1 MMIRRI
7 RIFNANTIKHLPWPA
22 NNQAWYGCSYLLPLI
37 EEGAQIFIDNA
48 DVEMLGLLVSSSV
61 VPLVLSKEKAG
72 NAEVCSPY
80 SHYIRYT
87 LEEMAKRKP
96 SISRNLL
103 KVMIRSTALALRA
116 AHIDK
121 VIYVNNWLFATNPSP
136 NLSSSQIGKITC
148 FLSQE
153 YPEHAIVF
161 RSVYKD
167 LHKEDFEA
175 LLINQYKIVA
185 SRTVYIADPSSKS
198 FQNNDNVK
206 RDLKLLKNSG
216 YEIIDSDQISG
227 SDIPR
232 ITKLYRDLYLKKH
245 SLLNPQF
252 NEEFFKLT
260 LKGDVLAFQ
269 ALRRNG
275 RIDAFS
281 SFYSESHAVTGFV
294 IGYDIKMPQKLGL
307 YRQAFALL
315 INQAKTQRK
324 ILNLSSGAGSFKVFR
339 GAVPHIEYDAVYDRH
354 LPYHRQ
360 FAWHLIMA
368 GGIFQHPTI
377 SRLK

>member
-1 MMIRRI
+1 MNHRI
-7 RIFNANTIKHLPWPA
+7 RIYDAKTIKHLPWPPHD
-22 NNQAWYGCSYLLPLI
+22 QAWCGCSYLVPLI
-37 EEGAQIFIDNA
+37 EEGAQVFIDNA
-48 DVEMLGLLVSSSV
+48 DVEMLGLLVGTSV

-87 LEEMAKRKP
+87 LEETAKRKP
-96 SISRNLL
+96 SFSRNLL
-103 KVMIRSTALALRA
+103 KVVVRLTALALRA

-136 NLSSSQIGKITC
+136 NLSSSQLGEITC
-148 FLSQE
+148 FLKQK

-161 RSVYKD
+161 RSVCKH
-167 LHKEDFEA
+167 LHKENFEA
-175 LLINQYKIVA
+175 LLMNQYKMVA
-185 SRTVYIADPSSKS
+185 SRTVYMADPSNKS
-198 FQNNDNVK
+198 FQSNDNVK
-206 RDLKLLKNSG
+206 CDLKLLKNSG
-216 YEIIDSDQISG
+216 YEIIDSDQISDG
-227 SDIPR
+227 DIPR

-245 SLLNPQF
+245 SRLNPQC

-260 LKGDVLAFQ
+260 LNGDVVAFQ

-281 SFYSESHAVTGFV
+281 SFYSEDRAVTGFV
-294 IGYDIKMPQKLGL
+294 IGYDIRMPQKLGL

-315 INQAKTQRK
+315 INQAKTQGK
-324 ILNLSSGAGSFKVFR
+324 ILNLSSGAGSFKAFR

-354 LPYHRQ
+354 LPCHRQ

-368 GGIFQHPTI
+368 GGIFQHPML
-377 SRLK
+377 SKLK